1 MDLVAS
7 GAAAPTWLGYLIA
20 AIELFGG
27 LAILFGIK
35 TRWVAC
41 ALVAWVVIA
50 TALGHPFWTMEGAAR
65 AANQANFYKN
75 LAIMAAYLLLAITGA
90 GRYSLDHRAVSAP
103 SKAAAASA
111 YARLPAARVTAA
123 QSKTERRVCLLRYT
137 SRQLTKRTHPDVCP
151 LVCFRGEADNAF
163 RPGRVPG
170 ERAQGRATKMKIRIP
185 SALHSADR

>member
-75 LAIMAAYLLLAITGA
+75 LAITGA

-111 YARLPAARVTAA
+111 
-123 QSKTERRVCLLRYT
+123 
-137 SRQLTKRTHPDVCP
+137 
-151 LVCFRGEADNAF
+151 
-163 RPGRVPG
+163 
-170 ERAQGRATKMKIRIP
+170 
-185 SALHSADR
+185 

>member
-50 TALGHPFWTMEGAAR
+50 TALGHPFWTMEGRHAQPIRRTSIRTSPSWQRTYCLQSRELAATRSTIALCQRRPKRRRHRLRR
-65 AANQANFYKN
+65 ACQQHE
-75 LAIMAAYLLLAITGA
+75 
-90 GRYSLDHRAVSAP
+90 SLPRN
-103 SKAAAASA
+103 
-111 YARLPAARVTAA
+111 
-123 QSKTERRVCLLRYT
+123 RRPNDESVCCGT
-137 SRQLTKRTHPDVCP
+137 QV
-151 LVCFRGEADNAF
+151 GN
-163 RPGRVPG
+163 
-170 ERAQGRATKMKIRIP
+170 
-185 SALHSADR
+185 